1 MNALTGQIGEV
12 QMTIQ
17 ITRKE
22 TGKVEEFKLIG
33 FLDEEKLKEL
43 QNGSNTFSSSA
54 ECSNPS
60 RN

>member
-1 MNALTGQIGEV
+1 MSDLVGAVGEL

-22 TGKVEEFKLIG
+22 TGKVEEFKLTG

-43 QNGSNTFSSSA
+43 QNVRRIDSTA
-54 ECSNPS
+54 D